1 MTYPPPVSYCHRWQV
16 LSMANNEPYDWLIG
30 EITSP
35 LGLKGE
41 MKVYPHTDFPERFDG
56 IKKIGIEIDGEVREV
71 KVKSS
76 RFASGRVSMA
86 LEGVDTIDDA
96 EKLRHAR
103 LFIQKSKAVKLEK
116 DEYFY
121 DQLLGLRVITD
132 TGLELGKII
141 DILRTGAND
150 VYETPLAYIPAVKEY
165 VLNVDLQ
172 NGVMTVLY
180 RSGLLKADDGN

>member
-1 MTYPPPVSYCHRWQV
+1 
-16 LSMANNEPYDWLIG
+16 MANNEPYDWLIG
-30 EITSP
+30 AITSP

-41 MKVYPHTDFPERFDG
+41 MKVYPHTDFPERFEG
-56 IKKIGIEIDGEVREV
+56 LKNIGIEINGEVRVV

-76 RFASGRVSMA
+76 RFASGKVSIA
-86 LEGVDTIDDA
+86 LEGCDSIDDA
-96 EKLRHAR
+96 EKLRNAK
-103 LFIQKSKAVKLEK
+103 LYIQKSKAVKLEK

-121 DQLLGLRVITD
+121 DQLLGLRVVTD
-132 TGLELGKII
+132 NGLELGKII

-165 VLNVDLQ
+165 VLKIDLT

-180 RSGLLKADDGN
+180 RSGLLKLEDGN